1 MAKSEKESNEA
12 RHIDVF
18 SRACSHYI
26 RARIYIMYLHNT
38 GHDIYTYIYYIYIH
52 RIAIHYFAVTLEKL
66 KTDGCEIFKVLNEC
80 SMNNE
85 WRK

>member
-1 MAKSEKESNEA
+1 
-12 RHIDVF
+12 
-18 SRACSHYI
+18 
-26 RARIYIMYLHNT
+26 MYLHNT
-38 GHDIYTYIYYIYIH
+38 ARDIYIYIYIH